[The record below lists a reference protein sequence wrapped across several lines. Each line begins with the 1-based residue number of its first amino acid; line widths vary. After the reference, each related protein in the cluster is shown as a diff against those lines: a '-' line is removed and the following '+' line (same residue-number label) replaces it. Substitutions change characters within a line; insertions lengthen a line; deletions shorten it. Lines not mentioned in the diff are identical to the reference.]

1 MSYYLQVL
9 VGAFLLVALVVPLS
23 NNIKEIRL
31 KNIFAAVAVMIG
43 FGFLLLSEYVA
54 GFFAAVSAGV
64 AKLSAATAEGTSFL
78 FGTLFDA
85 HPYAFALNVLPLIIV
100 MSCISALL
108 WHWRVLPMIIKGLSF
123 ACEKL
128 FNLGGPISFGAAAN
142 VFVGQVEAPLFV
154 KPYLS
159 KMSKK
164 ELLILMT
171 AGMAT
176 VSGSVMIA
184 LAGELESQ
192 FGGKNV
198 LFINDVYV
206 QGINIVQ
213 HFLTASI
220 LSIPAAIMYAEIMY
234 PSNEITKQIKSSKEE
249 KIYAGSMDAITKGT
263 KDGLNIAVN
272 VAAILIAIL
281 ALVSILDGFLN
292 LLVSDLSLQKILGW
306 IFAPI
311 AWLMGVPWIESAAAA
326 ELLGLKLATNE
337 FVAYIQ
343 LGQLPPDFFTERTK
357 VIILYALC
365 GFANFSSIGIL
376 ISGIGAM
383 APERIKDLIQV
394 SGKALIGATLASCF
408 SGLVAGLF
416 V

>member
-1 MSYYLQVL
+1 MGYYLQVL
-9 VGAFLLVALVVPLS
+9 IGAILLVAIVIPLS
-23 NNIKEIRL
+23 NNIKEIKI
-31 KNIFAAVAVMIG
+31 KNILAAIAVMIG

-64 AKLSAATAEGTSFL
+64 ARLSSATAEGTSFL
-78 FGTLFDA
+78 FGSLFEA

-108 WHWRVLPMIIKGLSF
+108 WHWRILPLIIKGLSYV
-123 ACEKL
+123 CEKL

-184 LAGELESQ
+184 LAGELENQ
-192 FGGKNV
+192 FV
-198 LFINDVYV
+198 
-206 QGINIVQ
+206 GINIVQ

-234 PSNEITKQIKSSKEE
+234 PSNEITHQISDAKEE
-249 KIYAGSMDAITKGT
+249 NIYAGSMDAITKGT

-281 ALVSILDGFLN
+281 ALVSIVDGFLS
-292 LLVSDLSLQKILGW
+292 LIMSDLSLQKILGW

-311 AWLMGVPWIESAAAA
+311 AWLMGIPWVEAASAA

-343 LGQLPPDFFTERTK
+343 LGSLDPEYFTERTK
-357 VIILYALC
+357 VIVLYALC

-394 SGKALIGATLASCF
+394 SGKALVGATLASCF
-408 SGLVAGLF
+408 SGLIAGLF

>member
-1 MSYYLQVL
+1 MGYYLQIIIGL
-9 VGAFLLVALVVPLS
+9 IALVAVVMPMS
-23 NNIKEIRL
+23 TNVKAIKF
-31 KNIFAAVAVMIG
+31 KNVVAAILVMIL
-43 FGFLLLSEYVA
+43 FGFILLNDYVA
-54 GFFAAVSAGV
+54 GFFEIISAGV
-64 AKLSAATAEGTSFL
+64 AKLSSATAQGTQFVFGSL
-78 FGTLFDA
+78 FEQ
-85 HPYAFALNVLPLIIV
+85 HPLAFALNVLPLIIV
-100 MSCISALL
+100 MSTLSALL
-108 WHWRVLPMIIKGLSF
+108 WHWRILPLVIKGLSY

-184 LAGELESQ
+184 LAGVLEDQ
-192 FGGKNV
+192 FE
-198 LFINDVYV
+198 
-206 QGINIVQ
+206 GINIVQ

-220 LSIPAAIMYAEIMY
+220 LSIPGAILYAEIMY
-234 PSNEITKQIKSSKEE
+234 PSNDITHHIEDAKEE

-263 KDGLNIAVN
+263 QDGLNIAVN
-272 VAAILIAIL
+272 VAAILISIL
-281 ALVSILDGFLN
+281 ALVSIVDGALN
-292 LLVSDLSLQKILGW
+292 LLIADMSLQKILGY

-311 AWLMGVPWIESAAAA
+311 CWLLGVPWSEAPSAA

-343 LGQLPPDFFTERTK
+343 LGSLDPDSFSDRTK
-357 VIILYALC
+357 VILLYALC
-365 GFANFSSIGIL
+365 GFANFSSVGIL

-383 APERIKDLIQV
+383 APERTGDLIDV
-394 SGKALIGATLASCF
+394 SVKALVGATLASCLT
-408 SGLVAGLF
+408 GLVAGLF

>member
-1 MSYYLQVL
+1 MGLIV
-9 VGAFLLVALVVPLS
+9 LVALVVPMS
-23 NNIKEIRL
+23 KNIKAISI
-31 KNIFAAVAVMIG
+31 KNIAAAILIMFI
-43 FGFLLLSEYVA
+43 FGFILLNDYVA
-54 GFFAAVSAGV
+54 GFFEVISAGV
-64 AKLSAATAEGTSFL
+64 AKLSSATADGTSFVFGSL
-78 FGTLFDA
+78 FEE

-100 MSCISALL
+100 MSTLSALL
-108 WHWRVLPMIIKGLSF
+108 WHWRVLPLVIKGLSYV
-123 ACEKL
+123 CEKL

-184 LAGELESQ
+184 LAGVLENQ
-192 FGGKNV
+192 FVG
-198 LFINDVYV
+198 L
-206 QGINIVQ
+206 NIVQ

-220 LSIPAAIMYAEIMY
+220 LSIPGAIMYAEIMY
-234 PSNEITKQIKSSKEE
+234 PSKDITHHMSDAKEE

-272 VAAILIAIL
+272 VAAILISIL
-281 ALVSILDGFLN
+281 ALVSIVDGALN
-292 LLVSDLSLQKILGW
+292 LIISDLSLQKILGY

-311 AWLMGVPWIESAAAA
+311 CWLLGIPWSEAPSAA

-343 LGQLPPDFFTERTK
+343 LGELEPEFFTDRTK
-357 VIILYALC
+357 VILLYALC
-365 GFANFSSIGIL
+365 GFANFSSVGIL

-383 APERIKDLIQV
+383 APERTNDLIDV
-394 SGKALIGATLASCF
+394 SVKALVGATLASCMT
-408 SGLVAGLF
+408 GLIAGLF

>member
-1 MSYYLQVL
+1 MGYYLQVL
-9 VGAFLLVALVVPLS
+9 LGVIFLVAVVVPLS
-23 NNIKEIRL
+23 NNIKEIKI
-31 KNIFAAVAVMIG
+31 KNILAAIAVMIG

-64 AKLSAATAEGTSFL
+64 AKLSSATAEGTSFL
-78 FGTLFDA
+78 FGSLFEA

-108 WHWRVLPMIIKGLSF
+108 WHWRILPLIIKGLSYV
-123 ACEKL
+123 CEKL

-184 LAGELESQ
+184 LAGELENQ
-192 FGGKNV
+192 FV
-198 LFINDVYV
+198 
-206 QGINIVQ
+206 GINIVQ

-234 PSNEITKQIKSSKEE
+234 PSNLVTHQISDAKEE
-249 KIYAGSMDAITKGT
+249 NIYAGSMDAITKGT

-281 ALVSILDGFLN
+281 ALVSIVDGFLS
-292 LLVSDLSLQKILGW
+292 LIMSDLSLQKILGW

-311 AWLMGVPWIESAAAA
+311 AWLMGIPWSEAASAA

-343 LGQLPPDFFTERTK
+343 LGSLDPEYFSERTK
-357 VIILYALC
+357 VIVLYALC

-394 SGKALIGATLASCF
+394 SGKALVGATLASCL
-408 SGLVAGLF
+408 SGLIAGLF

>member
-1 MSYYLQVL
+1 MDYYLQVL
-9 VGAFLLVALVVPLS
+9 IGAFVMICIVLPFS
-23 NNIKEIRL
+23 NNIKEIKV
-31 KNIFAAVAVMIG
+31 KNIFYAVIVMFA
-43 FGFLLLSEYVA
+43 FGFLLLSNFVR
-54 GFFAAVSAGV
+54 GFFQVISDAV
-64 AKLSAATAEGTSFL
+64 AKLSSATAEGTSFL
-78 FGTLFDA
+78 FGQLFADY
-85 HPYAFALNVLPLIIV
+85 PYAFALNVLPLIIV

-108 WHWRVLPMIIKGLSF
+108 WHWRILPLMIKGISYI
-123 ACEKL
+123 CEKL
-128 FNLGGPISFGAAAN
+128 FNLGGPVSFGAAAN

-154 KPYLS
+154 RPYLS
-159 KMSKK
+159 NMSKK

-184 LAGELESQ
+184 LAGQLENQ
-192 FGGKNV
+192 F
-198 LFINDVYV
+198 
-206 QGINIVQ
+206 QGINVVQ

-234 PSNEITKQIKSSKEE
+234 PSDELTPSIKNKEDE
-249 KIYAGSMDAITKGT
+249 KIYEGSMDAITKGT

-281 ALVSILDGFLN
+281 ALVSIVDGFLG
-292 LLVSDLSLQKILGW
+292 LIIKDLSLQAILGY

-311 AWLMGVPWIESAAAA
+311 CWLMGIPWDEAIKAA
-326 ELLGLKLATNE
+326 ELLGIKLATNE

-343 LGQLPPDFFTERTK
+343 FSSMDQEIFSDRSK
-357 VIILYALC
+357 IIVLYSLC
-365 GFANFSSIGIL
+365 GFANFSSVGIL
-376 ISGIGAM
+376 VSGIGSM
-383 APERIKDLIQV
+383 APEKRIDLIQV
-394 SGKALIGATLASCF
+394 SGKALLGATLASCF

>member
-1 MSYYLQVL
+1 MGYYLQVL
-9 VGAFLLVALVVPLS
+9 LGVIFLVAVVVPLS
-23 NNIKEIRL
+23 NNIKEIEI
-31 KNIFAAVAVMIG
+31 KNILAAIAVMIG

-64 AKLSAATAEGTSFL
+64 AKLSSATAEGTSFL
-78 FGTLFDA
+78 FGSLFEA

-108 WHWRVLPMIIKGLSF
+108 WHWRILPLIIKGLSYV
-123 ACEKL
+123 CEKL

-184 LAGELESQ
+184 LAGELENQ
-192 FGGKNV
+192 FV
-198 LFINDVYV
+198 
-206 QGINIVQ
+206 GINIVQ

-234 PSNEITKQIKSSKEE
+234 PSNLVTHQISDAKEE
-249 KIYAGSMDAITKGT
+249 NIYAGSMDAITKGT

-281 ALVSILDGFLN
+281 ALVSIVDGFLS
-292 LLVSDLSLQKILGW
+292 LIMSDLSLQKILGW

-311 AWLMGVPWIESAAAA
+311 AWLMGIPWSEAASAA

-343 LGQLPPDFFTERTK
+343 LGGLDPEYFSERTK
-357 VIILYALC
+357 VIVLYALC

-394 SGKALIGATLASCF
+394 SGKALVGATLASCF
-408 SGLVAGLF
+408 SGLIAGLF

>member
-1 MSYYLQVL
+1 MGYYLQVL
-9 VGAFLLVALVVPLS
+9 IGAILLVAIVIPLS
-23 NNIKEIRL
+23 NNIKEIKI
-31 KNIFAAVAVMIG
+31 KNILAAIAVMIG

-64 AKLSAATAEGTSFL
+64 AKLSSATAEGTSFL
-78 FGTLFDA
+78 FGSLFEA

-108 WHWRVLPMIIKGLSF
+108 WHWRILPLIIKGLSYV
-123 ACEKL
+123 CEKL

-184 LAGELESQ
+184 LAGELENQ
-192 FGGKNV
+192 FV
-198 LFINDVYV
+198 
-206 QGINIVQ
+206 GINIVQ

-234 PSNEITKQIKSSKEE
+234 PSNEITHQISDAKEE
-249 KIYAGSMDAITKGT
+249 NIYAGSMDAITKGT

-281 ALVSILDGFLN
+281 ALVSIVDGFLS
-292 LLVSDLSLQKILGW
+292 LIMSDLSLQKILGW

-311 AWLMGVPWIESAAAA
+311 AWLMGIPWNEAVIAG
-326 ELLGLKLATNE
+326 ELLGIKTTLNE
-337 FVAYIQ
+337 FVAYPGLASLENGELSDKSKLIT
-343 LGQLPPDFFTERTK
+343 F
-357 VIILYALC
+357 YSLC
-365 GFANFSSIGIL
+365 GFANFSSVGIL
-376 ISGIGAM
+376 ISGITAM
-383 APERIKDLIQV
+383 APERKDDLINV
-394 SGKALIGATLASCF
+394 SFKALVGATLASCMT
-408 SGLVAGLF
+408 GLIVGLF
-416 V
+416 I

>member
-1 MSYYLQVL
+1 MGYYLQVL
-9 VGAFLLVALVVPLS
+9 IGAILLVAVVVPLS
-23 NNIKEIRL
+23 NNIKEIKI
-31 KNIFAAVAVMIG
+31 KNILAAIAVMIG

-64 AKLSAATAEGTSFL
+64 AKLSSATAEGTSFL
-78 FGTLFDA
+78 FGSLFEA

-108 WHWRVLPMIIKGLSF
+108 WHWRILPLIIKGLSYV
-123 ACEKL
+123 CEKL

-184 LAGELESQ
+184 LAGELENQ
-192 FGGKNV
+192 FV
-198 LFINDVYV
+198 
-206 QGINIVQ
+206 GINIVQ

-234 PSNEITKQIKSSKEE
+234 PSKKITHQISDAKEE
-249 KIYAGSMDAITKGT
+249 NIYAGSLDAITKGT

-281 ALVSILDGFLN
+281 ALVSIVDGFLS
-292 LLVSDLSLQKILGW
+292 LIVPDLSLQKILGW

-311 AWLMGVPWIESAAAA
+311 AWLMGVPWGEAASAA

-343 LGQLPPDFFTERTK
+343 LGSLDPEYFTERTK

-394 SGKALIGATLASCF
+394 SGKALVGATLASCF
-408 SGLVAGLF
+408 SGLIAGLF